1 MIVSIERFKVKT
13 ILGGQKWKVRKELL
27 AQYWHMPTTVT
38 HIGWVEFLDE
48 MERRVKIYGLEIGQ
62 IKEGDEMVVKF
73 EKLGILS
80 LPKPYV
86 KFEVDGKT
94 MFGTIVK
101 VARS

>member
-1 MIVSIERFKVKT
+1 MTVSIDKFKVKA
-13 ILGGQKWKVRKELL
+13 IIGGQKWKVRKELL

-38 HIGWVEFLDE
+38 DIGWVEFLDE
-48 MERRVKIYGLEIGQ
+48 MGRRVKIYGLEIGRV
-62 IKEGDEMVVKF
+62 KEGDEIVVKF

-101 VARS
+101 MIRS